1 MPKKKLTKAQ
11 VKRKLK
17 TMNNAIY
24 YMITDKMGHSD
35 SSVPMSLPKLLDFHK
50 LIRQAELRAKK

>member
-11 VKRKLK
+11 VKRKLN
-17 TMNNAIY
+17 TMNNSVYDLI
-24 YMITDKMGHSD
+24 MDKTGHSD